1 MHTREEMLNLLM
13 RLNLHYPQ
21 SGRPASE
28 LSALAADWVD
38 DMAPFP
44 KPVLERALRYAR
56 REARWFPSTAQMLDF
71 CHRAMGE
78 YTRYQERLALMQPE
92 GDMEANIERG
102 RRWTALITARLRAQ
116 AEKEKKVGGDKKKE

>member
-1 MHTREEMLNLLM
+1 MLNLLM

-71 CHRAMGE
+71 CHRAILLGRE
-78 YTRYQERLALMQPE
+78 YCK
-92 GDMEANIERG
+92 
-102 RRWTALITARLRAQ
+102 AQ
-116 AEKEKKVGGDKKKE
+116 NPNCKDCPFMKS